1 MSLPDSVTSFFTRP
15 APSQQKPATQF
26 HIHHQISHALST
38 PQKFSIAQPNVQ
50 VREFPNIREVKSRKN
65 FHEFRLANGMTV
77 LFKQSK
83 GTQISA
89 KLSFNSGSG
98 KDPAGKEGLAH
109 FLEHIVCSNTEN
121 FKKDIFPVA
130 NLHGGYFNA
139 FTYHQGTGY
148 GLLLPNDKL
157 DLTLNILSSVMT
169 RVKIDPEEFK
179 KEHGVIN
186 SEIFSS
192 ADSIKQFIII
202 NQNLFGTNHPYSRSI
217 IGTKE
222 TLDRITIPDLEKFY
236 REEYVPNNATL
247 VISGDI
253 ALDELKAGLEKYFTQ
268 LKPRTESRELDFSVG
283 IQPSAQKEIEIKDDS
298 LIPNINYKFS
308 VPRFNQRDS
317 LIMSLIS
324 SALTDGVDSRLE
336 KKIIEGSE
344 NSGKAFGKFI
354 SAYGS
359 ADKFTGHFSIGCS
372 PIEDNLDANM
382 QAIRRIIDSELE
394 DIAKNGLSQKEFIRL
409 INDLENSEIFSDD
422 DQHAKIGAVE
432 TYHANDQ
439 DWSQVFFKLDEL
451 KKITNEDIKSFASKY
466 LNPAN
471 RRVFKVYG
479 KGSDFKQDFNT
490 LINKKNEQVQ
500 GKTLEEQIIG
510 PERYKHLVDLSG
522 GLSNLAVKLEGLNKI
537 QHPNGMQVFYKQDK
551 DLPVNFL
558 RVKFPGGSLVL
569 PPEKRHIT
577 GMLSAILASTGT
589 YNPNTKRSLDKQQ
602 IENLQI
608 KLGSSFGLGLGID
621 TGGFTLDYL
630 SKNQSATF
638 ALVNELLN
646 YPALL
651 ETNNPEIV
659 QRVEAEF
666 QRTKKST
673 IEMVKNFDK
682 FSAMLVSEKFA
693 QAIYPKEHIFYQRS
707 SEEAI
712 KLIESITLDD
722 LRAYYRDFMHAK
734 NAQITAVGDIS
745 LDQIQNQFIPI
756 LNSWNSIAQS
766 NPRNLL
772 LDSSAPVPPKPLNFQ
787 IIEANNNSPEAF
799 VEIGNPT
806 NIKQDDPD
814 FYPARIANMIL
825 GAGGDSRL
833 FKGVR
838 ESNGLCY
845 HIESSFLTSK
855 LCAGPFSISLGCDP
869 KNIALSIKEADQIV
883 KDFLARGPT
892 AQEIELAKQD
902 LKKSSALYR
911 FNSRRSTAGTLS
923 DLMYRGKDDA
933 FVNNFNNMI
942 DSIRPEQI
950 ISAARKFIL
959 PNNFTIVASVPKGF
973 KQEQIIKPAKET
985 QLNNKP
991 NSFALAV

>member
-1 MSLPDSVTSFFTRP
+1 
-15 APSQQKPATQF
+15 
-26 HIHHQISHALST
+26 
-38 PQKFSIAQPNVQ
+38 
-50 VREFPNIREVKSRKN
+50 
-65 FHEFRLANGMTV
+65 
-77 LFKQSK
+77 
-83 GTQISA
+83 
-89 KLSFNSGSG
+89 
-98 KDPAGKEGLAH
+98 
-109 FLEHIVCSNTEN
+109 
-121 FKKDIFPVA
+121 
-130 NLHGGYFNA
+130 
-139 FTYHQGTGY
+139 
-148 GLLLPNDKL
+148 
-157 DLTLNILSSVMT
+157 MT

-422 DQHAKIGAVE
+422 AQHAKIGAVE

-510 PERYKHLVDLSG
+510 PERYKHLLDLSG

-659 QRVEAEF
+659 QRVDAEF
-666 QRTKKST
+666 QRIKKST
-673 IEMVKNFDK
+673 IESIKNLDK

-825 GAGGDSRL
+825 GAGDDSRL